1 TFTGWDVAFGN
12 VQSDLVVT
20 AQYTINS
27 YLLTVYYVYED
38 GTTAMSPYTQTY
50 AYGAAYSVTSPEI
63 AGYTPDMAVVTGTMG
78 AADAEVTVTYTA
90 DAPTVLIGD
99 VNCDGVVTAS
109 DISSLFA
116 YVMNAG
122 SLSEQALL
130 NADID
135 GNGTVDATDASL
147 LAQMVFGA

>member
-1 TFTGWDVAFGN
+1 NVTG
-12 VQSDLVVT
+12 DLVVT
-20 AQYTINS
+20 AQY
-27 YLLTVYYVYED
+27 E
-38 GTTAMSPYTQTY
+38 
-50 AYGAAYSVTSPEI
+50 E
-63 AGYTPDMAVVTGTMG
+63 
-78 AADAEVTVTYTA
+78 AEVP
-90 DAPTVLIGD
+90 PTVLIGD

>member
-1 TFTGWDVAFGN
+1 
-12 VQSDLVVT
+12 
-20 AQYTINS
+20 
-27 YLLTVYYVYED
+27 
-38 GTTAMSPYTQTY
+38 
-50 AYGAAYSVTSPEI
+50 
-63 AGYTPDMAVVTGTMG
+63 
-78 AADAEVTVTYTA
+78 
-90 DAPTVLIGD
+90 TVLTGD